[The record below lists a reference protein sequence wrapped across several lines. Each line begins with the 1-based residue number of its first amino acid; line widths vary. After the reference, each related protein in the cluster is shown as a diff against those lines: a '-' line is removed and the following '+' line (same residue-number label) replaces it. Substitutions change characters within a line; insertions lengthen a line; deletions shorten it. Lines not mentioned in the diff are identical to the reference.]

1 MAVDEKYLNPYSSLE
16 FPYTPHMRTSTLFW
30 ALTCCLLP
38 ALGNVEKTIFL
49 APPSISI
56 PSGHPNLNDL
66 YLDVLSAPL
75 SQLSLRRQVPAS
87 FPTPT
92 DPRGNETWLLL
103 EGLQE
108 GRRYEVRICWLATVR
123 ARVIIAKWKDLVLIW
138 VLLIVRNSNRHP
150 FS

>member
-1 MAVDEKYLNPYSSLE
+1 
-16 FPYTPHMRTSTLFW
+16 MRTSALLW

-38 ALGNVEKTIFL
+38 ALGNVEKTIFI

-56 PSGHPNLNDL
+56 PSSRPNLKDL
-66 YLDVLSAPL
+66 YLDVLSPPL

-103 EGLQE
+103 EGLEE
-108 GRRYEVRICWLATVR
+108 GRRYEVRICWVATVR
-123 ARVIIAKWKDLVLIW
+123 ARVFNHSKGGKGTWF
-138 VLLIVRNSNRHP
+138 IVRNSNRHP